1 MKGSSIEEKD
11 LDFKE
16 SFNKDFVLKCIQK
29 YGRDPKKLEP
39 ISQYDISQT
48 MIRNIA
54 NINGKEC
61 KDNDVKKSSNQLITF
76 SMEFLS
82 VKYLTL
88 NLNNLGILKKK
99 KKGLKEIRINYEAL
113 VEPGLGNGLLGRFA
127 ACYLD
132 SASSLWIQVDGNW
145 IREVWVWI
153 KQKIRSG
160 RQEEYPDT
168 WFVNSCSF
176 I

>member
-54 NINGKEC
+54 NIYGKEW
-61 KDNDVKKSSNQLITF
+61 KDNDVKKSSNQLISF

-88 NLNNLGILKKK
+88 NLNNLGILEEVKE
-99 KKGLKEIRINYEAL
+99 GLKKSE
-113 VEPGLGNGLLGRFA
+113 
-127 ACYLD
+127 
-132 SASSLWIQVDGNW
+132 
-145 IREVWVWI
+145 
-153 KQKIRSG
+153 
-160 RQEEYPDT
+160 
-168 WFVNSCSF
+168 
-176 I
+176 

>member
-54 NINGKEC
+54 NM
-61 KDNDVKKSSNQLITF
+61 VKNAKIMMISAVKLSN
-76 SMEFLS
+76 S
-82 VKYLTL
+82 
-88 NLNNLGILKKK
+88 
-99 KKGLKEIRINYEAL
+99 
-113 VEPGLGNGLLGRFA
+113 
-127 ACYLD
+127 
-132 SASSLWIQVDGNW
+132 
-145 IREVWVWI
+145 
-153 KQKIRSG
+153 
-160 RQEEYPDT
+160 
-168 WFVNSCSF
+168 
-176 I
+176 